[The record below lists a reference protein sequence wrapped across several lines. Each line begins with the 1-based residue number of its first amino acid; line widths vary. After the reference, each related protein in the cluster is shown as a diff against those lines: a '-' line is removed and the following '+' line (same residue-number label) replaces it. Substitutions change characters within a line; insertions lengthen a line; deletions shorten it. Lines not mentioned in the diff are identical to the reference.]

1 MTALPSR
8 WTCLSV
14 DVEGY
19 GRRDSVEHAD
29 LQRELISL
37 LDTAATAA
45 GFDRRQWTRQGQGD
59 GELSLIPGSEPVARL
74 VGAFVDELDAELYR
88 RNGSGDLERRIRMRM
103 ALDEGYV
110 DPAAANG
117 FAGQAVVG
125 VSRLV
130 DAEPLR
136 SALVAVPAANLAVLV
151 SRRVYEDL
159 IASGLSGVDTA
170 RWRRLAVVKK
180 EYREDAWLR
189 VPRTS
194 VHEIPLEPAAGKAT
208 PEPAQT
214 VINIGKVTK
223 SHVGP
228 RY

>member
-1 MTALPSR
+1 MNARR

-19 GRRDSVEHAD
+19 GRRNAVEHAC
-29 LQRELISL
+29 LQRELVSL
-37 LDTAATAA
+37 LDGAATAA
-45 GFDRRQWTRQGQGD
+45 GFDRRLWTRQGQGD
-59 GELSLIPGSEPVARL
+59 GELSLIPDSQPVARL
-74 VGAFVDELDAELYR
+74 VGAFVDELDARLYR
-88 RNGSGDLERRIRMRM
+88 RNGSCDVEQRLRMRM

-110 DPAAANG
+110 DPDAGNG

-125 VSRLV
+125 VSRLG
-130 DAEPLR
+130 DADPLR
-136 SALVAVPAANLAVLV
+136 ASLVAAPAANLAVLV

-159 IASGLSGVDTA
+159 IASGLSGVDSA
-170 RWRRLAVVKK
+170 RWRRLEVVKK
-180 EYREDAWLR
+180 EYREPAWLR

-194 VHEIPLEPAAGKAT
+194 VHQLPLAPAERPA
-208 PEPAQT
+208 PEPART